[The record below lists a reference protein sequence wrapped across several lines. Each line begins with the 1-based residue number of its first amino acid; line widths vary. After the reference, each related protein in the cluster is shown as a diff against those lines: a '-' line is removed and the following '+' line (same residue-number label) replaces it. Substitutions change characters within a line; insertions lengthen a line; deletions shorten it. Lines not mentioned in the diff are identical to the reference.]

1 MTQSTQAANPQV
13 ITIHKTFE
21 YKIRTNAKFIR
32 ACEIELEHSRQI
44 YNAALEERIGCYK
57 MTGKTLGK
65 FEQSRHLTD
74 ARTLPEVKSHL
85 RTIQSDSLERVD
97 EAFKAF
103 FKRCKKGAG
112 KTGFPR
118 FKGRD
123 RYHTFSQSYEPQR
136 ACPLKGDK
144 LTVPGVGFCRVRL
157 SRPIE
162 GRCVQLRI
170 TRRADGWFALLVCE
184 LAKPEALPAT
194 GMSVGI
200 DVGLTSFATLS
211 DGSKIENPRF
221 VRHAAENLTKQQRR
235 LSKKK
240 RGSKN
245 RQKTKHKV
253 ALAHLKVTRARK
265 HFHHETAAK
274 LVKQFDAITVED
286 LNVKGMVKNPSL
298 AKAISDVAWSAFFL
312 ILKSKA
318 ENAGRVFEKV
328 PAAYTSQD
336 CSACGHRQKMPLKV
350 RIYDCGGCGHKL
362 DRDENAARNIKVR
375 LSEPNLKA
383 RGEATAHLG
392 NGNVSAKTS
401 DCLNE
406 AGRLVISHLRR

>member
-1 MTQSTQAANPQV
+1 MTDTEN
-13 ITIHKTFE
+13 TTTHKTFE
-21 YKIRTNAKFIR
+21 YRIRPNAKFIS

-44 YNAALEERIGCYK
+44 YNAALEERISCYK
-57 MTGKTLGK
+57 LTDKTLGK
-65 FEQSRHLTD
+65 YEQSRHLTD
-74 ARTLPEVKSHL
+74 ARTLPEVKAHL
-85 RTIQSDSLERVD
+85 RTIQSDCLDRVD

-103 FKRCKKGAG
+103 FKRCKKGDG
-112 KTGFPR
+112 KAGFPR

-123 RYHTFSQSYEPQR
+123 RYHTFSQAYEPQR

-157 SRPIE
+157 SRPME

-194 GMSVGI
+194 GQSVGI
-200 DVGLTSFATLS
+200 DVGLTHFATLS
-211 DGSKIENPRF
+211 NGEQIENPRF

-240 RGSKN
+240 RGSSN
-245 RQKTKHKV
+245 RKKAKQKV

-274 LVKQFDAITVED
+274 LVSQFDAIAVED

-312 ILKSKA
+312 ILQSKA
-318 ENAGRVFEKV
+318 ENAGRRFEKV
-328 PAAYTSQD
+328 AAAYTSQD
-336 CSACGHRQKMPLKV
+336 CSACGHRQKMPLKIRV
-350 RIYDCGGCGHKL
+350 YECGECQFVI
-362 DRDENAARNIKVR
+362 DRDHNAALNIR
-375 LSEPNLKA
+375 RGERPRTTKA
-383 RGEATAHLG
+383 RGDATAHLRS
-392 NGNVSAKTS
+392 GNVSAETS
-401 DCLNE
+401 VRPIGTE
-406 AGRLVISHLRR
+406 RVAFSRLRR